1 MLTPLLLVIGC
12 VLTTL
17 ALLAG
22 WAQWQLLDDNAWA
35 GTSEKLLDKQEVRDR
50 LAVYLVDELQRTDG
64 GALPSSLSGGLEDSV
79 AEQLDS
85 RRAKRVWR
93 VANLEAHRELVHLI
107 EDDGATSGDLV
118 TLDLRPLIRA
128 VSRALD
134 IPVPAIPQGTAQLEV
149 VAGDQVRGARNAAD
163 QLQRTAAI
171 LLIAAPLVLLL
182 AVLAATGWRRRALAG
197 AGIAVAVAGGI
208 VLLARALV
216 GAHVVEVLTP
226 NEADRDAVGAAWSAG
241 TSGLAWMAG
250 AAIVVGL
257 AVAVVANIAAHAAGD
272 DERARGRYL

>member
-1 MLTPLLLVIGC
+1 MLTPLLLMIGC
-12 VLTTL
+12 LLTAL

-22 WAQWQLLDDNAWA
+22 WAQWQLLDNDAWA
-35 GTSEKLLDKQEVRDR
+35 GTSAKLLDREEIRDR
-50 LAVYLVDELQRTDG
+50 VAVYLVDELRRADG
-64 GALPSSLSGGLEDSV
+64 GAVPAALSGALEDRV
-79 AEQLDS
+79 ADELDS
-85 RRAKRVWR
+85 SRSKRVWR
-93 VANLEAHRELVHLI
+93 AANREAHRELVRLI
-107 EDDGATSGDLV
+107 EDDDATQGDVV
-118 TLDLRPLIRA
+118 TLDLRSLIRTVA
-128 VSRALD
+128 RELR
-134 IPVPAIPQGTAQLEV
+134 IPLPPVPAGTARLEV
-149 VAGDQVRGARNAAD
+149 VAGNEVRGAREAAD

-226 NEADRDAVGAAWSAG
+226 NEADRDAVGAAWSVG

-250 AAIVVGL
+250 AAVVVGL
-257 AVAVVANIAAHAAGD
+257 VVALLANVAARAATDGPP
-272 DERARGRYL
+272 ARGRFL